1 MRGGRNVSWIVRTLI
16 TALAIYVVSFG
27 FGLLQADDLKAVLI
41 GGLLLAALNTL
52 VKPILLLVTLPINV
66 LTLGLFTIVLNAS
79 LVALAAFLT
88 PGLETLGFWSTVGA
102 SLIIS
107 LVSILVNG
115 LRTAAPP
122 PET

>member
-1 MRGGRNVSWIVRTLI
+1 MNWIVRTLI

-27 FGLLQADDLKAVLI
+27 FDLLQADDLTAVLI

-52 VKPILLLVTLPINV
+52 VRPILFLVTLPINV
-66 LTLGLFTIVLNAS
+66 FTLGLFTIVLNAS
-79 LVALAAFLT
+79 LVALAASLT

-107 LVSILVNG
+107 LVSMLVNG
-115 LRTAAPP
+115 LLTAGRPP
-122 PET
+122 VT

>member
-1 MRGGRNVSWIVRTLI
+1 MNWIVRTLI

-27 FGLLQADDLKAVLI
+27 FDLLQADDLKAVLI

-52 VKPILLLVTLPINV
+52 VRPILLLVTLPINV
-66 LTLGLFTIVLNAS
+66 FTLGLFTIVLNAS

-107 LVSILVNG
+107 LVSMLVNG
-115 LRTAAPP
+115 LLTAGRSPG
-122 PET
+122 T